1 MSDALRRESAV
12 EYFKELVEG
21 ALAHQRISA
30 GELTSFYV
38 VNLLT
43 GFLQRPAYDA
53 HAVRAG
59 LAELDDILDE
69 AIGLGLRR
77 LDDRR
82 IRLPMQRRILLG
94 SLARERMIFRAK
106 SRSVASSIW

>member
-1 MSDALRRESAV
+1 MIVPCGHPFGTEAPVDHLGRGFF
-12 EYFKELVEG
+12 YLVSG
-21 ALAHQRISA
+21 
-30 GELTSFYV
+30 
-38 VNLLT
+38 
-43 GFLQRPAYDA
+43 RPHGDA